1 MSQVELQNNPNGGEM
16 FRPDGP
22 TLYLTTNPDLIRKQL
37 EGQPLLFA
45 LPVELMSEVSTDEIA
60 PNRVCLRY
68 TGHEENLL
76 GNNLLT
82 GLRGG
87 VVRLGEIVNGGF
99 ETVVAGPSFGRGS
112 SRYHAQLA
120 LLEAGIKLLIT
131 EPERI
136 FEENAVNAGI
146 HVLPPESTAAKQLL
160 DGRSVSIHEMKE
172 HLSSVS
178 KDIMTAGSLVTYLRL
193 LQEGQFAY
201 PIPRKAPRP
210 MTMIEKMIAAKT
222 HTSNDSVGVNFV
234 RPGETVIAKPDLMY
248 GYELQTVAMR
258 RALEQEFGDD
268 IPVVNPKNVFLFN
281 EHTALLN
288 TPETQTQRHEQ
299 ELFANKYAIVNYR
312 NNPDTGAPAICH
324 TKMLEDHALPGQLI
338 LGNDSHTDTLGV
350 LNTAAVGKGA
360 ADLAGALAF
369 DKMVLKVPETIR
381 VNLAG
386 SLRNGAT
393 MKDVM
398 LYLGALP
405 ELKEQRIASGR
416 VLEFGGDALNA
427 IDVDEQ
433 LKLTNMA
440 IELQAFTG
448 VIEPNQQTFKYLNKM
463 RGMGLQEF
471 CEKMV
476 VSDENAEY
484 FQVLPTI
491 NLGDIEPMVAT
502 PGDTQNGVRL
512 SEVREQNIQVQKAY
526 IGSCTHGTPEDLRQ
540 AAEVMQGRKVA
551 DGVKLY
557 VQASSIGNLH
567 ASEELGYIQTL
578 LDAGAELL
586 PIGCGA
592 CMNAGPGS
600 TEEGEVGIFATNR
613 NYPGRTGKGETYLAN
628 PKVVAASAVKGFIC
642 GPDDL
647 DAISS

>member
-1 MSQVELQNNPNGGEM
+1 MSQVELQKYPTGSEVFQPEG
-16 FRPDGP
+16 R
-22 TLYLTTNPDLIRKQL
+22 TLYLTTNPDLILKQL
-37 EGQPLLFA
+37 EGQALLFA
-45 LPVELMSEVSTDEIA
+45 LPEDLMEEVSTDEIA

-68 TGHEENLL
+68 TGHEKNLL

-87 VVRLGEIVNGGF
+87 IIKPGDIANGGF
-99 ETVVAGPSFGRGS
+99 ETIIAGPSFGRGS

-120 LLEAGIKLLIT
+120 FFEAGVKLLIT
-131 EPERI
+131 NPERI

-146 HVLPPESTAAKQLL
+146 HVVPPESEAAHLL
-160 DGRSVSIHEMKE
+160 LAGKSVDMAIMKS
-172 HLSSVS
+172 HLSQVS
-178 KDIMTAGSLVTYLRL
+178 KDIMSAGSLVTYLRL
-193 LQEGQFAY
+193 LQEDQFAY
-201 PIPRKAPRP
+201 PIPSTVSRP

-234 RPGETVIAKPDLMY
+234 RPGETVIAKPDLKY

-268 IPVVNPKNVFLFN
+268 IPVVNPDSVFLFN

-299 ELFANKYAIVNYR
+299 ELFADKHAIVNYK
-312 NNPDTGAPAICH
+312 NNPNTGAPAICH

-350 LNTAAVGKGA
+350 LNAAAVGKGA

-381 VNLAG
+381 VNLTG

-405 ELKEQRIASGR
+405 ELKEERIASGR

-448 VIEPNQQTFKYLNKM
+448 VIEPNQQTFKYLHKM
-463 RGMGLQEF
+463 RGMNLQEF
-471 CEKMV
+471 CERMV

-484 FQVLPTI
+484 FQILPTI
-491 NLGDIEPMVAT
+491 NLDNIEPMVAT

-512 SEVREQNIQVQKAY
+512 SEVSKQNIGVQKAY
-526 IGSCTHGTPEDLRQ
+526 IGSCTHGTPEDMRQ

-557 VQASSIGNLH
+557 VQASSTGNLH
-567 ASEELGYIQTL
+567 TSEELGYIRIL

-600 TEEGEVGIFATNR
+600 TEEGEIGIFATNR
-613 NYPGRTGKGETYLAN
+613 NYPGRTGKGETYLTN
-628 PKVVAASAVKGFIC
+628 PRIVAASAVRGIIC

-647 DAISS
+647 DTR